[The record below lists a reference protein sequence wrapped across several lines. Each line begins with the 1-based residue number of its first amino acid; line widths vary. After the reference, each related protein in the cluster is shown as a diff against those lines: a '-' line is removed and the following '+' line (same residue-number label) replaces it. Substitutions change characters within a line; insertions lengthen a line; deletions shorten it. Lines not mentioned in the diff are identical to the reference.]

1 MMNSNQNN
9 HKTEGSTQGK
19 RGFPWGIVL
28 VALVGVLSAVFC
40 VLMGLTK
47 LLPPY
52 YLILLGLILVALTAL
67 VAVLTFQKGTGIR
80 ITGMVFGV
88 LACLLLL
95 VGNLGVGRTL
105 MAMGTITNPGTEEVR
120 VGIYVRTEDSAQI
133 LGDMGDYTFGILR
146 SIDRESVDETVAQ
159 ITEKLERDIAIAEY
173 DSPAQMANALL
184 DGQVD
189 AMILNEAYLDV
200 LTETPDFEDVESRV
214 RQITSMSVY
223 PPAPPSQP
231 SSSATTQPT
240 PQGTTSPTD
249 PVTGEIKPFV
259 VYISGMD
266 SRTGLDTRS
275 RSDVNILAAINP
287 ETHQILL
294 VSTPRDY
301 FVPLSISNGVKDKLT
316 HAGIYGIDVS
326 MDTLEML
333 YGINIDYYFKIH
345 FGGFKDIIDCL
356 GGITVSSPIE
366 FDSRGY
372 HFDKGENYMDGDKA
386 LIFAR
391 ERYAFIDG
399 DFQRGRNQMAVIKS
413 VINKAMSPSIL
424 SNYLG
429 LLEAVEDGFHT
440 TVPYDLLATLV
451 RAQLADNQ
459 PWNIVTYAASGY
471 GDYQVTFSQGVA
483 ASVVI
488 PDESTVETAKEL
500 MEQLLSGQIV
510 KQPE

>member
-1 MMNSNQNN
+1 MTDSNQNN
-9 HKTEGSTQGK
+9 RKTERGNRGE
-19 RGFPWGIVL
+19 RGFPWGAFI
-28 VALVGVLSAVFC
+28 VALEGVLAVVFC
-40 VLMGLTK
+40 VLMLLTK
-47 LLPPY
+47 LLPTGY
-52 YLILLGLILVALTAL
+52 MILLILILVMLTAL
-67 VAVLTFQKGTGIR
+67 VATLVLQKGKGLR
-80 ITGMVFGV
+80 ITGVVFGI
-88 LACLLLL
+88 LSCLLLL

-105 MAMGTITNPGTEEVR
+105 MAMNSITNPGREEIQ
-120 VGIYVRTEDSAQI
+120 VGIYVRADDPAQI

-159 ITEKLERDIAIAEY
+159 VTEKLERDIAIQEY
-173 DSPAQMANALL
+173 DSPAQLAGALL
-184 DGQVD
+184 DSQVD
-189 AMILNEAYLDV
+189 AMILNSAYLDV
-200 LTETPDFEDVESRV
+200 LTETPGFEDVESRV
-214 RQITSMSVY
+214 RQITAMSVY
-223 PPAPPSQP
+223 PPAPPTRP
-231 SSSATTQPT
+231 SSSATTRPST
-240 PQGTTSPTD
+240 QGTTVPSD
-249 PVTGEIKPFV
+249 PVTGEIEPFV
-259 VYISGMD
+259 VYISGID

-275 RSDVNILAAINP
+275 RSDVNILMLVNP
-287 ETHQILL
+287 QTHQILL
-294 VSTPRDY
+294 LSTPRDY
-301 FVPLSISNGVKDKLT
+301 FIPLSISHGVKDKLT

-333 YGINIDYYFKIH
+333 YGIDIDYYFKVH

-372 HFDKGENYMDGDKA
+372 HFDKGENFMDGDKA

-459 PWNIVTYAASGY
+459 SWNIVTYAVSGY
-471 GDYQVTFSQGVA
+471 GDYQVTFSQGVE

-488 PDESTVETAKEL
+488 PYESTVETAKEL
-500 MEQLLSGQIV
+500 MEQLLSGQVV